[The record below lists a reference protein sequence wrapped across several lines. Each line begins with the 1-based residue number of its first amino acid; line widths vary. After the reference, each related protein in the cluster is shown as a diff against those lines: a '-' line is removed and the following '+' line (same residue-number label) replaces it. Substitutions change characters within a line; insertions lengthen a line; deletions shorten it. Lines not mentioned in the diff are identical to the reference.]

1 MKKIVPLVLLIFNI
15 ISMPSWGQKV
25 KYKDLILMLDHG
37 QYSEAEPHLRRY
49 LKDNDDNPS
58 AYIFMGITFQEKAVG
73 EDVLK
78 QTELIAAHCDS
89 AVIFFNK
96 ATSIVTEKKLRNDD
110 EYYQMFSRRDPRTGE
125 FGIKISDVKLQLETR
140 IKAVKER
147 KNQVMELKKNFL
159 KVEELY
165 AKCLSEYK
173 IIQAKYESNNEL
185 YLLSDDALLAG
196 LNKLVQTFDSTI
208 NVFNSYR
215 TLLKQIGKSDY
226 NQVLNLQEIIDLKR
240 DGSNIADFVVDDV
253 RIWDYKKWAKTSL
266 ETIEKVIVPL
276 RDSQIAYDILLN
288 KLRAKL
294 QKDSV
299 SVLADVAQLEN
310 QTLYSQLKKYDE
322 NPLPIGVYE
331 MVKAEL
337 RYQSALIIHKP
348 TKDTSNIA
356 VRLSYLAEEIKYI
369 TSLDSISLSLS
380 KRDSQKDKQRYGHF
394 ITKTYGTHSVLINTI
409 NTTLD
414 YAKREQL
421 KKQIEWEKT
430 IQATKWAISGTD
442 SIPLFFEQS
451 RELRYKPLVIVDEK
465 FTIGLFFKDSLATGY
480 IYSITPS
487 RKPDMKVMFPVDQ
500 KSFKKRN
507 LPVTKCLSASDAEGH
522 VFFSLIYSES
532 KSTEKFPVQIS
543 KIYRSDGLAWSN
555 TYKFDWLPTEISFST
570 DTGELSVKVSSNG
583 ESKVLVI
590 DKNGK
595 QVQ

>member
-1 MKKIVPLVLLIFNI
+1 MNKIVALLLIF
-15 ISMPSWGQKV
+15 SVFSLPALGQKV
-25 KYKDLILMLDHG
+25 KYKDLILLLDHG
-37 QYSEAEPHLRRY
+37 QYSDAESHLRKY
-49 LKDNDDNPS
+49 LKENDDNPS
-58 AYIFMGITFQEKAVG
+58 AYIFMGITFQEKAAG

-78 QTELIAAHCDS
+78 QTEKVMAHSDS
-89 AVIFFNK
+89 AALFFDK
-96 ATSIVTEKKLRNDD
+96 ASVIVTEKELRRND

-125 FGIKISDVKLQLETR
+125 FGVKISDVKLQLETR
-140 IKAVKER
+140 TKAVKER
-147 KNQVMELKKNFL
+147 KDQVRELRKHFL
-159 KVEELY
+159 KAEELY
-165 AKCLSEYK
+165 AKCLSAYK
-173 IIQAKYESNNEL
+173 SIQVKYESNNDL
-185 YLLSDDALLAG
+185 YLLSDDFLLAD
-196 LNKLVQTFDSTI
+196 LNKLIQTFDSTV

-215 TLLKQIGKSDY
+215 SVLKQIGKTNY
-226 NQVLNLQEIIDLKR
+226 NQLLDLQEIIELKR
-240 DGSNIADFVVDDV
+240 DGGGAADFMVDDV
-253 RIWDYKKWAKTSL
+253 KIWDYKKWAKACL

-276 RDSQIAYDILLN
+276 RDSQISYDISLN

-294 QKDSV
+294 QKDSI

-310 QTLYSQLKKYDE
+310 QTLYTQLKKYDE

-337 RYQSALIIHKP
+337 RYQSDLILHKP
-348 TKDTSNIA
+348 KKDTSNIG
-356 VRLSYLAEEIKYI
+356 VRLSHLTEELKYV
-369 TSLDSISLSLS
+369 SQLDSIALSLS
-380 KRDSQKDKQRYGHF
+380 KRDAQKDNRKYGHF

-409 NTTLD
+409 NTTLE

-421 KKQIEWEKT
+421 KKQVEWENT
-430 IQATKWAISGTD
+430 IQATKWAINGAD

-451 RELRYKPLVIVDEK
+451 RELKYKPLVIVDEK

-487 RKPDMKVMFPVDQ
+487 RIPDMKVMFPVDQ

-507 LPVTKCLSASDAEGH
+507 FLATKCLSVTDIPGH

-532 KSTEKFPVQIS
+532 KSNEKFPVQIS

-555 TYKFDWLPTEISFST
+555 FFKFDWLPTEMSFSPA
-570 DTGELSVKVSSNG
+570 TGELSVKVSANG
-583 ESKVLVI
+583 ESKMMVI